1 MGDAQLS
8 SEAGTVPTRYLI
20 GYPARPSRE
29 IVPEPAKPDTL
40 QRNTPIVTKLHRP
53 IFTDA
58 LAKVAIAANG
68 DPELQFALIRKM
80 AKGFS
85 YEERSTP
92 AHRKRLKRQKYAEQN
107 GLCAICCE
115 ELPKDGRYAELDRSQ
130 AHLGENTRLVHHD
143 CHIADQEKKNY
154 A

>member
-1 MGDAQLS
+1 
-8 SEAGTVPTRYLI
+8 
-20 GYPARPSRE
+20 
-29 IVPEPAKPDTL
+29 
-40 QRNTPIVTKLHRP
+40 VTTTGPKLTAEQIEKLHRP

-107 GLCAICCE
+107 E
-115 ELPKDGRYAELDRSQ
+115 SGRFRGVSS
-130 AHLGENTRLVHHD
+130 
-143 CHIADQEKKNY
+143 
-154 A
+154 